1 MLIPQPPQ
9 GSFQPSPA
17 TAEDSSE
24 TENFTRFPLL
34 SHTFIF
40 QLYQQLRGLAENRC
54 FGFWFGGIFFFLE
67 VVLFWFVF
75 KSLRVGLE

>member
-54 FGFWFGGIFFFLE
+54 FGFWFGGIFFFSGGG
-67 VVLFWFVF
+67 VVLVCFQIIESWA
-75 KSLRVGLE
+75 

>member
-17 TAEDSSE
+17 TAEDGSE

-54 FGFWFGGIFFFLE
+54 LVSGLGGFFFSGGG
-67 VVLFWFVF
+67 VVLVCFQIIESWA
-75 KSLRVGLE
+75 